1 MNGLWEREREIFQKR
16 KRQRSNRLK
25 QKMRFNMFVALQW
38 QVIGIAHP
46 APIHRTTRIV
56 PTRPTPT
63 DSRTATS
70 PVTTTPGNSTK
81 GAESYDTRKIKA
93 KTNTGTCNESTV
105 LTTESN

>member
-1 MNGLWEREREIFQKR
+1 
-16 KRQRSNRLK
+16 
-25 QKMRFNMFVALQW
+25 MFVALQW